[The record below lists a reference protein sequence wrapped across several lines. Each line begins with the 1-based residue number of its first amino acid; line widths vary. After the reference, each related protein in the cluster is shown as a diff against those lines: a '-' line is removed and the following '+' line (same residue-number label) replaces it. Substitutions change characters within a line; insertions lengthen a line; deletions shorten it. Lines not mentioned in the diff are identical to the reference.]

1 MIACKNC
8 VCLVGLRSVGYR
20 WIAGGW
26 IYSKP
31 VGWLVCLLVSVVWS
45 DLWSVVGLPAGLFA
59 IQSVGWLSHPTG
71 LLYPTYHHLTS
82 QPSIHEMDHPSI

>member
-8 VCLVGLRSVGYR
+8 LAGWFAVGRIDGIV
-20 WIAGGW
+20 GGW

-45 DLWSVVGLPAGLFA
+45 DLWSVFGMPAGLFA
-59 IQSVGWLSHPTG
+59 I
-71 LLYPTYHHLTS
+71 
-82 QPSIHEMDHPSI
+82 